1 MKMESIEI
9 ILPQVLLETADKMI
23 KFQQEE
29 SKKRSQRFRS
39 NVRKIVGGRIRD
51 MYSWMVLVSVIVL
64 GVVFLRGNKN
74 GA

>member
-1 MKMESIEI
+1 MESIEI
-9 ILPQVLLETADKMI
+9 ILPHVLLETADKMI

-39 NVRKIVGGRIRD
+39 NVRRIVGGRIRD
-51 MYSWMVLVSVIVL
+51 MYFGMVLVAVIVL

-74 GA
+74 GV

>member
-1 MKMESIEI
+1 MNMESIET
-9 ILPQVLLETADKMI
+9 ILPPVLLETADKMI

-39 NVRKIVGGRIRD
+39 NVRRIVGGRIRD
-51 MYSWMVLVSVIVL
+51 MYSGMVLVAVIVL
-64 GVVFLRGNKN
+64 GAVFLRGNKN